1 MQLWGTSFILV
12 TSSSR
17 PCVSLGKSLLC
28 LHAGQARNTGKS
40 TPPPCAGQV
49 PANGGWELVDKYA
62 SSLAFSR
69 TMTRCLLQSLSESST
84 GSA

>member
-1 MQLWGTSFILV
+1 MQRWGTSFILV

-40 TPPPCAGQV
+40 TRPPAPGKSQPMADGSWWINMPAPLLSVGQWQ
-49 PANGGWELVDKYA
+49 G
-62 SSLAFSR
+62 AFYRVS
-69 TMTRCLLQSLSESST
+69 QSHQRN
-84 GSA
+84 